1 MATALFAT
9 AGRVSAQ
16 TSAPPPASRRA
27 PRSIRLSSENVRVNN
42 YLRELAGPGAFL
54 SVIGSSALDQIRNS
68 KNGPDDLPGRIATQA
83 IQRSVDLSVHH
94 GLAALMHR
102 STDYQPC
109 NCHGFGRKVVHALL
123 ETFTDRRED
132 GSRALAI
139 DRFAGSYAGSF
150 TELAWDHHR
159 NAGDALVGTTLSIG
173 FSALFN
179 IGKELT
185 GLAH

>member
-1 MATALFAT
+1 LLAT

-16 TSAPPPASRRA
+16 TPAAPGAARGRT
-27 PRSIRLSSENVRVNN
+27 RSIRLSSENVRVNN
-42 YLRELAGPGAFL
+42 YLHELAGPGAFL
-54 SVIGSSALDQIRNS
+54 SVIGSGALDQIRNS
-68 KNGPDDLPGRIATQA
+68 NNGPDDLPGRIATQA
-83 IQRSVDLSVHH
+83 IQRSVDVSVHH

-109 NCHGFGRKVVHALL
+109 NCHGFGRKVAHALL

-139 DRFAGSYAGSF
+139 DRFAGSYASGF
-150 TELAWDHHR
+150 TELAWNHNR
-159 NAGDALVGTTLSIG
+159 NASDVLVGTTLSIG